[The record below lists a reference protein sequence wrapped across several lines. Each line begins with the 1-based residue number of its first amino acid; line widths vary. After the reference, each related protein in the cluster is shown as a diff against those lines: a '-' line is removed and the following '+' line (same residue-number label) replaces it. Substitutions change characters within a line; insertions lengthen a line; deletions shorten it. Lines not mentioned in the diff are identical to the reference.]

1 MIKLKVKTSIDL
13 IETKLF
19 TSEAFKGVPTLNKE
33 WVLRTKYRR
42 LHPNQRV
49 VESIELPFEKLKY
62 DELYDDKYNH
72 NIKQTDFLKVVHG
85 KVNKIMNNGRTNRY
99 SLNNVLISIENN
111 VGYKSEMFDIIMDA
125 IIKAIKD
132 LGYDHRKYTIG
143 LDLRKINF
151 ESRSL
156 SFNYPD
162 IVFRA
167 EGANYKGLRFM
178 YVENIDYQFPLFL
191 TKDYTLDDKLS
202 SLIRDK
208 VFVNIAST
216 ILDNNNGLALLHKI
230 YMEARRL
237 ERIDDTI
244 WRDKPN
250 LIQHNSYTSYKRCL
264 TFFDNQ
270 TSFNDIK
277 HIYTQVDGNS
287 VQVNSVMPSKAN
299 NEMRLLLGRSIVM
312 NSYEFDSFRV
322 YDTLDE
328 FNRVGGYFIYDNE
341 RVDVDRF
348 TKTIHK
354 GYKTSVW
361 YIKPSYYG
369 RSSSEPQVLFKGVE
383 GFEPVGATADKL
395 GPTLRE
401 ILTEYVKDLKDIN
414 ANENFRSEVHDDIE
428 NLINA
433 IENVLREGVY
443 NERLEAAK
451 FIKCE
456 ISDKWHMQSAYNNV
470 SISRLFNNN
479 NNYYIHEKRRKVL
492 ENSDFEETRIYGRA
506 MYVKKGNQPNVIH
519 NTSKID
525 EPTVLSALYDQN
537 GVKQWSYKPER
548 NLAIVDCDDDEF
560 RVIPISDAG
569 DRLLFGIELE
579 FERYGDYVD
588 YYYDDDDD
596 YDNYGNSNE
605 ERKEKHRVVNITN
618 NLLSQGLPSVY
629 TTTDGSLNDGFETKT
644 IPVSYNVLMNSKLF
658 DWDSYFEKLDEFEYY
673 GENDTCGLHIHIS
686 KAYYFD
692 DIYDTSSYWK
702 NVGLVATLF
711 NILMESNR
719 DYLFNFSR
727 RNYDEIDE
735 WASFNRRM
743 SENPYC
749 EYADTFDGNIR
760 LFERYSDHMN
770 EYHIGNRYNSLNVRS
785 RPTFEIRIFRGV
797 DNKETL
803 LDTIKLVKIMAEKV
817 KETWDIYR
825 SDVDGD
831 VKLNAIKALS
841 EIDLEK
847 EME

>member
-1 MIKLKVKTSIDL
+1 MIKLKVKASIDL

-19 TSEAFKGVPTLNKE
+19 TSEDFKGVPILNRE

-42 LHPNQRV
+42 LHPNQKV
-49 VESIELPFEKLKY
+49 ITSVEFPFEKLKY
-62 DELYDDKYNH
+62 SELYDDKYNH
-72 NIKQTDFLKVVHG
+72 NREKEDFLKMVHG

-99 SLNNVLISIENN
+99 SLNNVLISIENH

-151 ESRSL
+151 ESRIL
-156 SFNYPD
+156 SPSYPD

-167 EGANYKGLRFM
+167 DGANYKGLRFM
-178 YVENIDYQFPLFL
+178 LVENMVHQFPLFL

-202 SLIRDK
+202 SSIRDK
-208 VFVNIAST
+208 VFVNIADT
-216 ILDNNNGLALLHKI
+216 ILDNKNGLALLNKI

-237 ERIDDTI
+237 ERIDDTY

-250 LIQHNSYTSYKRCL
+250 LIQHNSYTSYKRFL

-270 TSFNDIK
+270 TSFRDIK
-277 HIYTQVDGNS
+277 HLYTQVDGNS
-287 VQVNSVMPSKAN
+287 VQVNSMMPSKAN
-299 NEMRLLLGRSIVM
+299 NEMRFLLGRSIVL

-322 YDTLDE
+322 YDTLVE
-328 FNRVGGYFIYDNE
+328 FNSVGGYFIDDNE

-348 TKTIHK
+348 TKPINK
-354 GYKTSVW
+354 GYKTSGW

-369 RSSSEPQVLFKGVE
+369 RSTSEPQVYFKGVE
-383 GFEPVGATADKL
+383 GFEPVGATINKL
-395 GPTLRE
+395 EQHLRE

-414 ANENFRSEVHDDIE
+414 ANENFRSDIHDDIK
-428 NLINA
+428 NLIKA

-443 NERLEAAK
+443 NERLAAAK

-456 ISDKWHMQSAYNNV
+456 ISDKWHMQSAYNKV
-470 SISRLFNNN
+470 SILSLFNTNSN
-479 NNYYIHEKRRKVL
+479 HYIHEKRRKVF
-492 ENSDFEETRIYGRA
+492 ENSDFEATRIYGRTV
-506 MYVKKGNQPNVIH
+506 YVKKGNQPNVIN

-525 EPTVLSALYDQN
+525 ESIVLSALYDQN
-537 GVKQWSYKPER
+537 SVKQWGYRPER
-548 NLAIVDCDDDEF
+548 DLAIVDCEDDEF

-596 YDNYGNSNE
+596 DYGDSSGDP
-605 ERKEKHRVVNITN
+605 KEKHKVVNITN

-629 TTTDGSLNDGFETKT
+629 TTTDGSLDDGFETKT
-644 IPVSYNVLMNSKLF
+644 IPVSYNVLMNSNLF
-658 DWDSYFEKLDEFEYY
+658 DWDSYFEKLDEFEYD

-686 KAYYFD
+686 KAHYFD
-692 DIYDTSSYWK
+692 DMHGTSSYWK

-719 DYLFNFSR
+719 NYLFNFSR
-727 RNYDEIDE
+727 RDYDQIDE
-735 WASFNRRM
+735 WASFNYRM
-743 SENPYC
+743 RENPYC

-760 LFERYSDHMN
+760 LFERYSDKMN
-770 EYHIGNRYNSLNVRS
+770 ENHIGNRYSALNVQS

-797 DNKETL
+797 DDKETL
-803 LDTIKLVKIMAEKV
+803 LDTIKLVKIMADKV